1 MDLEFVNPTEWCE
14 PPADGFRQADLA
26 ITASAEGVSEDAPGL
41 GLHRVSALSGTDAQ
55 SLLDGRIQVAD
66 RDAAHCDVVI

>member
-1 MDLEFVNPTEWCE
+1 
-14 PPADGFRQADLA
+14 
-26 ITASAEGVSEDAPGL
+26 
-41 GLHRVSALSGTDAQ
+41 VSALSGTDAQ